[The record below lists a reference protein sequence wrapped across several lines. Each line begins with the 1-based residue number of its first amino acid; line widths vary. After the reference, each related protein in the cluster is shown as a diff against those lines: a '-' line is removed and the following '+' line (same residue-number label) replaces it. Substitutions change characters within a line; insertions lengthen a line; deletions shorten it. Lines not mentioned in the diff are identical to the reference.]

1 MKKTIAA
8 IMATLLA
15 SMCLVM
21 IGQSKGYGGMRV
33 VGWESST
40 DGWEYSSEVRTTR
53 ADDEDLLSHFT
64 GDERAYYHYL
74 LGYFQDVTGCNDP
87 EDWGSTIMKRL
98 SDEMAKIYNEYYND
112 IDDHPYLRGT
122 IDPDT
127 GEITIIGIKQAGFVT
142 PYYHYLDGKYWSEY
156 YVGYYGIF
164 VDMNVKH
171 LVIPDEIDGH
181 PVTKIKDSALGNA
194 PEINR

>member
-21 IGQSKGYGGMRV
+21 VAKSIGYGGLQAE
-33 VGWESST
+33 GWESST

-53 ADDEDLLSHFT
+53 ADDEDLISHFT
-64 GDERAYYHYL
+64 GDIRAYYHYL
-74 LGYFQDVTGCNDP
+74 LSYFADVTGCDYP
-87 EDWGSTIMKRL
+87 YDWGSTIMKRL

-127 GEITIIGIKQAGFVT
+127 GEITITGIKKAGYVT
-142 PYYHYLDGKYWSEY
+142 PYYTYWEGQYLSEESI
-156 YVGYYGIF
+156 GYDGIF
-164 VDMNVKH
+164 MDMN
-171 LVIPDEIDGH
+171 
-181 PVTKIKDSALGNA
+181 IKD
-194 PEINR
+194 E